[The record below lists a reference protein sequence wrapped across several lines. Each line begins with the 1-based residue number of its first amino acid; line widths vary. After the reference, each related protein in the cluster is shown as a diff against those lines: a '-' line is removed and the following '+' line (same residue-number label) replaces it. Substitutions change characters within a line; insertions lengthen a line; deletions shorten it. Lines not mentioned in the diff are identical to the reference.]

1 MSEIPLNK
9 LTDGQERVLDLMLS
23 GKNVFLTGEA
33 GTGKSEVVKIFI
45 RMAEEEGK
53 NILITAPTG
62 TAADNLHG
70 ETIHRCFDA
79 KIGVQ
84 KNTRTLT
91 ERKDVL
97 RAADVL
103 IIDEISMC
111 RFDLFDFVAR
121 RVIFEN
127 EERERDRRKKDVGFY
142 DDDVEVKEH
151 DLQVIV
157 LGDFYQLPP
166 VITTDDNVEL
176 STIYKFDY
184 GKGYAFLSPYWKMLG
199 FQSVILTEIVRQD
212 DTAFKKILSE
222 IRQANQSSKNA
233 CIDFLMRNSSEF
245 PMTDDESIFLVPTNK
260 KCNELNER
268 ELSKL
273 SSKTDTYHA
282 TVDGDVNS
290 SDKFAEDEILLKE
303 GCKVMMTVNDSGRRY
318 VNGSMG
324 IVKKL
329 REESV
334 DVLLEDGKL
343 ITVGA
348 TTKEITKPVVK
359 EKKVKKLVKEP
370 VLNDAGQPEVD
381 SDGNVVM
388 KDVLREVTEEEIVHE
403 KVGTFSQLPVRVA
416 YAITIHKSQGKTFS
430 KINLDPYA
438 WDDGQFY
445 TALSRGKTLGNIF
458 FLQTIRPSFI
468 KTSTEVKRFMKEA
481 EKASKGIL
489 EG

>member
-1 MSEIPLNK
+1 MAKRLTKEEIEK
-9 LTDGQERVLDLMLS
+9 LDKSIDEELQRNPEMRRELEEMREGAAMHCAGELMDAKQFRLILKACDEDADMMKRVLDYFPKPLD
-23 GKNVFLTGEA
+23 
-33 GTGKSEVVKIFI
+33 I
-45 RMAEEEGK
+45 
-53 NILITAPTG
+53 G
-62 TAADNLHG
+62 TAILVMERFGMLIPQATTEDG
-70 ETIHRCFDA
+70 
-79 KIGVQ
+79 
-84 KNTRTLT
+84 TLT
-91 ERKDVL
+91 ASEDV
-97 RAADVL
+97 
-103 IIDEISMC
+103 
-111 RFDLFDFVAR
+111 
-121 RVIFEN
+121 
-127 EERERDRRKKDVGFY
+127 
-142 DDDVEVKEH
+142 
-151 DLQVIV
+151 
-157 LGDFYQLPP
+157 
-166 VITTDDNVEL
+166 
-176 STIYKFDY
+176 
-184 GKGYAFLSPYWKMLG
+184 
-199 FQSVILTEIVRQD
+199 
-212 DTAFKKILSE
+212 
-222 IRQANQSSKNA
+222 
-233 CIDFLMRNSSEF
+233 
-245 PMTDDESIFLVPTNK
+245 
-260 KCNELNER
+260 
-268 ELSKL
+268 
-273 SSKTDTYHA
+273 
-282 TVDGDVNS
+282 TVNGS
-290 SDKFAEDEILLKE
+290 L
-303 GCKVMMTVNDSGRRY
+303 TVNDSGRRY